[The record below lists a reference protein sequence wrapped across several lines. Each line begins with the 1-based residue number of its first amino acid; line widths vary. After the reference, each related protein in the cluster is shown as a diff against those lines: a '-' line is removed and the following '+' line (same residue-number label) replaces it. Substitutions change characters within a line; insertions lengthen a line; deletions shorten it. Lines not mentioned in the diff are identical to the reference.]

1 MSSVLRT
8 RGDLVA
14 ALVSAMRVFSS
25 QSVLYT
31 TATADALGMNLADLL
46 CAGIISSVTGPVT
59 AGRLA
64 ELTGLTTG
72 AITGVI
78 DRMEK
83 AGYARRIADPADR
96 RRVIVELIPE
106 KLQREA
112 DPIFAPMLA
121 ASVEMMAG
129 FSDEDLATI
138 TEFVTR
144 AVPILRD
151 ETARLRHTA
160 SGPPQTGDTDDRKPR
175 SRGRRRRA
183 GSI

>member
-1 MSSVLRT
+1 MSSAPRT
-8 RGDLVA
+8 RGELVA
-14 ALVSAMRVFSS
+14 AVVNAMRVFSS

-46 CAGIISSVTGPVT
+46 CAGIITVTGPVT

-83 AGYARRIADPADR
+83 AGYARRIADPSDR
-96 RRVIVELIPE
+96 RRVIVELTPE
-106 KLQREA
+106 KLQQEA

-121 ASVEMMAG
+121 ASLEMMAE

-138 TEFVTR
+138 AEFVNR
-144 AVPILRD
+144 SVPILRD
-151 ETARLRHTA
+151 ETARLRHA
-160 SGPPQTGDTDDRKPR
+160 GSGQPIPRRTDGNAPG
-175 SRGRRRRA
+175 SRRRRRR
-183 GSI
+183 SDSV